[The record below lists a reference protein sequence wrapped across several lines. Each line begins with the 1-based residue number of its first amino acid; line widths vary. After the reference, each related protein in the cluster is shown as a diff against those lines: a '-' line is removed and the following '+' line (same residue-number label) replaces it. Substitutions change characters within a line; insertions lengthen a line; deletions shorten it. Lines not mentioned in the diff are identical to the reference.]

1 MNMKYEIL
9 KFDTMEVDF
18 HRVYRI
24 KNVNTGE
31 LGGYIENEDN
41 LSQEGNCWVH
51 RNAIVYGRARVR
63 DNAQIMDCA
72 KVCGQNVCLD
82 FGDVIVYDNARVRE
96 KAKVSDNAKIFH
108 NADVFGEA
116 IVHGRAEV
124 SENAQVF
131 DKSEVYG
138 WVKVKG
144 NSKICGRTNI
154 NSDSEVIDTILK
166 DCNITGAG
174 KIVMKSVELVGIKID
189 YSSGTIKN
197 LESNPF

>member
-1 MNMKYEIL
+1 MKYEIL

-72 KVCGQNVCLD
+72 KVCGQNVCLCKEGGLRM
-82 FGDVIVYDNARVRE
+82 FAYGVMEGFCTQWVML
-96 KAKVSDNAKIFH
+96 
-108 NADVFGEA
+108 
-116 IVHGRAEV
+116 VH
-124 SENAQVF
+124 
-131 DKSEVYG
+131 K
-138 WVKVKG
+138 
-144 NSKICGRTNI
+144 
-154 NSDSEVIDTILK
+154 TI
-166 DCNITGAG
+166 
-174 KIVMKSVELVGIKID
+174 
-189 YSSGTIKN
+189 
-197 LESNPF
+197 

>member
-1 MNMKYEIL
+1 MKYEII
-9 KFDTMEVDF
+9 KTDTMEVDF
-18 HRVYRI
+18 HQVYRI

-51 RNAIVYGRARVR
+51 RNAIVYGRARVC

-72 KVCGQNVCLD
+72 KVCGD
-82 FGDVIVYDNARVRE
+82 RFSGDIIVYNNARVRE
-96 KAKVSDNAKIFH
+96 KAKVRCNAKVFH
-108 NADVFGEA
+108 NADIFGEA
-116 IVHGRAEV
+116 IVEGSAEV
-124 SENAQVF
+124 SENAQVY
-131 DKSEVYG
+131 DKSQVYG

-144 NSKICGRTNI
+144 NSKICGKTQI
-154 NSDSEVIDTILK
+154 NNHSEVIDTILK

-174 KIVMKSVELVGIKID
+174 EIVMKSVELVGVKID